1 MPPAKPSIKSLIQ
14 ATAKASFINVP
25 RLETPPRYNRW
36 LKHLLA
42 IPHNKKA
49 VEACQKADVDHL
61 YREQASQQFKE
72 NNELLRTAFAEVRS
86 RQTRWQTLLTRE
98 SDNLAGQ

>member
-1 MPPAKPSIKSLIQ
+1 MPSIKPKIRSL
-14 ATAKASFINVP
+14 ARVASKTFFINVP

-72 NNELLRTAFAEVRS
+72 NNELLRTAFAEGRS
-86 RQTRWQTLLTRE
+86 R
-98 SDNLAGQ
+98 